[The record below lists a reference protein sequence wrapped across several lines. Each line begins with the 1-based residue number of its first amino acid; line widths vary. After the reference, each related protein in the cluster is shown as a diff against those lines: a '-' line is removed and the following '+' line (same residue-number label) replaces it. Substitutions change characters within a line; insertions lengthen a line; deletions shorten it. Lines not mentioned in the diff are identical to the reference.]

1 MNPHEASASDKT
13 GIEPLCHTPDAVLRQ
28 QDRPLV
34 SLVVPAYNEA
44 QIIEKH
50 LTTLLQYMASL
61 EDEYCW
67 EMIIVNDGSTDDTG
81 KPAEAVARTTANVRV
96 VHHPSNQ
103 GLGQA
108 LKSAFSH
115 CQGEYVVTVDLD
127 LSYSPDH
134 IRSLLTK
141 IRQTNAKIVV
151 TSPYRSGGKISNVPW
166 LRRTLS
172 VWANRFLSHAVK
184 GHLST
189 LTGMVRVYDRQFLQ
203 ALDLRAMGMEINPEV
218 IYKAMLVNARI
229 EEIPAHLHWRTQDG
243 AVEKRHSSMKVL
255 RHTLSIILAGYLFR
269 PVLFFIAPG
278 LTLLA
283 LSLYTNVW
291 GYPCSHSLSVHSPV
305 RGYCPAFQKQLAPM
319 LRPPHL
325 VVGGMTLMLAMH
337 SSAWEF
343 WHYRVKAISK
353 KCFILAQQF
362 TDVIKR
368 AKGGTDERCLVG
380 ARCCIA
386 PSIGSGCFRSYTR

>member
-1 MNPHEASASDKT
+1 MNPYEASASDKIS
-13 GIEPLCHTPDAVLRQ
+13 IEPLRHTPDAMVRQ
-28 QDRPLV
+28 QDRPFV

-81 KPAEAVARTTANVRV
+81 KLAEAVARTTANVRV
-96 VHHPSNQ
+96 VHHLSNQ

-115 CQGEYVVTVDLD
+115 CRGEYVVTVDLD
-127 LSYSPDH
+127 LSYSSDH

-151 TSPYRSGGKISNVPW
+151 TSPYRAGGKISNVPW

-172 VWANRFLSHAVK
+172 IWANRFLSYAVK

-218 IYKAMLVNARI
+218 IYKAMLVNAHI
-229 EEIPAHLHWRTQDG
+229 EEIPAHLHWRAQDG
-243 AVEKRHSSMKVL
+243 AVQQRHSSMKVL
-255 RHTLSIILAGYLFR
+255 RHTLSVILAGFLFR

-278 LTLLA
+278 LALLA
-283 LSLYTNVW
+283 LSLYANVW
-291 GYPCSHSLSVHSPV
+291 GGIHVLTHYQYTPQCGGILSCFSEAVAAAYAQAPH
-305 RGYCPAFQKQLAPM
+305 AF
-319 LRPPHL
+319 
-325 VVGGMTLMLAMH
+325 VVGGMTLMLAIQ
-337 SSAWEF
+337 F
-343 WHYRVKAISK
+343 IGLG
-353 KCFILAQQF
+353 ILALQSKSYF
-362 TDVIKR
+362 EEIFHL
-368 AKGGTDERCLVG
+368 GTTIYRCNQEGER
-380 ARCCIA
+380 RN
-386 PSIGSGCFRSYTR
+386 R

>member
-1 MNPHEASASDKT
+1 MNPYKTSVSDS
-13 GIEPLCHTPDAVLRQ
+13 IEPLRHIPDALVRQ
-28 QDRPLV
+28 QDRPFV

-50 LTTLLQYMASL
+50 VTTLLQYMTSL

-81 KPAEAVARTTANVRV
+81 KLAEAVARTTANVRV
-96 VHHPSNQ
+96 VHHSSNQ

-115 CQGEYVVTVDLD
+115 CRGEYVVTVDLD

-141 IRQTNAKIVV
+141 IRQTNAKIVA
-151 TSPYRSGGKISNVPW
+151 TSPYKAGGKISNVPW

-172 VWANRFLSHAVK
+172 IWANRFLSHAVK

-218 IYKAMLVNARI
+218 IYKAMLVNAHI
-229 EEIPAHLHWRTQDG
+229 EEIPAHLNWRAQDS
-243 AVEKRHSSMKVL
+243 AVQKRHSSMKVL
-255 RHTLSIILAGYLFR
+255 RHTLSVILAGFLFR

-278 LTLLA
+278 LALLT
-283 LSLYTNVW
+283 LSLYANVW
-291 GYPCSHSLSVHSPV
+291 GSTHVLTHYQYSPQCGGILSCFSEAVAAA
-305 RGYCPAFQKQLAPM
+305 YAQAP
-319 LRPPHL
+319 HTF
-325 VVGGMTLMLAMH
+325 VVGGMTLMLAIQ
-337 SSAWEF
+337 F
-343 WHYRVKAISK
+343 IGLG
-353 KCFILAQQF
+353 ILALQSKSYF
-362 TDVIKR
+362 EEIFHL
-368 AKGGTDERCLVG
+368 GTTIYRCNQESER
-380 ARCCIA
+380 RN
-386 PSIGSGCFRSYTR
+386 R